1 MAKKSPR
8 VVMIDIIFGNSFIVF
23 IKSTLSSCI
32 KKRKK
37 KQRGRKKEEGER
49 EREIK
54 SEKDRHCKE

>member
-49 EREIK
+49 ERK
-54 SEKDRHCKE
+54 KEKKKARKKE